1 MIDLAELDNRHE
13 IELAA
18 REMNEESVQKV
29 WKARYDRHYARLLSK
44 GFTDRESDYNAQ
56 VLAEREMNEETPDL
70 LDLVD
75 EREPDN
81 RSEGQ
86 VNYMNDL
93 ITNVTELDAELGRQA
108 REYTDR
114 MTREGRWTTG
124 REGNASAWITRLL
137 AKLDRLRAAQRR
149 TPVGPAPTVE
159 IPAGRYAI
167 NDGEVKCYSIDY
179 GREGTKWAG
188 FLFLARISSDDRF
201 PIRNREEKARILAAI
216 AADVDASAILAGLT
230 LRQCRR
236 CGRTLSDTKN
246 PYFSVALGPECG
258 NKV

>member
-1 MIDLAELDNRHE
+1 MIDLENGPE

-18 REMNEESVQKV
+18 REMGEEG
-29 WKARYDRHYARLLSK
+29 A
-44 GFTDRESDYNAQ
+44 
-56 VLAEREMNEETPDL
+56 DL
-70 LDLVD
+70 LDLVPD
-75 EREPDN
+75 QEPDL

-86 VNYMNDL
+86 ARFMEDL
-93 ITNVTELDAELGRQA
+93 ITNVTELDSELGRQA

-114 MTREGRWTTG
+114 MTREGRWTPG

-137 AKLDRLRAAQRR
+137 AKLDQLRAAARP
-149 TPVGPAPTVE
+149 TSGGPAAPSVE

-167 NDGEVKCYSIDY
+167 NDGEVKCYAIDY

-188 FLFLARISSDDRF
+188 FLFLARISSDDQF

-216 AADVDASAILAGLT
+216 AADVEGSAILAGLT

-246 PYFSVALGPECG
+246 PYFPVALGPECG
-258 NKV
+258 TK

>member
-1 MIDLAELDNRHE
+1 MINLAELDNAHE
-13 IELAA
+13 IELAK
-18 REMNEESVQKV
+18 REMNEES
-29 WKARYDRHYARLLSK
+29 A
-44 GFTDRESDYNAQ
+44 
-56 VLAEREMNEETPDL
+56 DL

-93 ITNVTELDAELGRQA
+93 IKDLAELDVEKGRQA

-114 MTREGRWTTG
+114 MTQAGRWTSG
-124 REGNASAWITRLL
+124 REGNASRWIDRMV
-137 AKLDRLRAAQRR
+137 DERNRLRAAQRR
-149 TPVGPAPTVE
+149 TPAGPAPTVE

-167 NDGEVKCYSIDY
+167 EDREVKCYTIDY

-258 NKV
+258 TK